1 MSDDPLSTRVG
12 ERETLIG
19 TLVWYRAVVLG
30 KLRDLSDA
38 DASRAL
44 APNGLSL
51 LGIIWHLAWAEELW
65 FRFRFA
71 GEDLPDMESGGD
83 NSPTFVL
90 PPGSTVASVTE
101 RYTAAAEHSDRIAGT
116 AASLDEVAVRSSWR
130 WGGVS
135 LRWLLV
141 HMIEETARHAGHLDI
156 MRELLDGTTGD

>member
-12 ERETLIG
+12 ERATLIG
-19 TLVWYRAVVLG
+19 TLGWYRAVAVG
-30 KLRDLSDA
+30 KLRGLSDA
-38 DASRAL
+38 DASRPL
-44 APNGLSL
+44 EPNGMSL

-71 GEDLPDMESGGD
+71 GEDLPDMELGAD
-83 NSPTFVL
+83 NSPSFVI
-90 PPGSTVASVTE
+90 PAGATIASVTAKY
-101 RYTAAAEHSDRIAGT
+101 RDAAEHSDRIVGT
-116 AASLDEVAVRSSWR
+116 ARSLDEVAVRSSWR

-141 HMIEETARHAGHLDI
+141 HMVEETARHAGHLDI